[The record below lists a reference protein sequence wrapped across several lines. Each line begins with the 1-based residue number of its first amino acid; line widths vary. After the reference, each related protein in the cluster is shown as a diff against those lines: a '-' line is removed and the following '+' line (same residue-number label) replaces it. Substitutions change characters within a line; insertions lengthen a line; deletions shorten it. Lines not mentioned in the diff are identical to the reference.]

1 MSFFLYLFKS
11 LFLPLVFRNF
21 TMMCFCVIFLCVFIP
36 FGVVEFLASKKFTA
50 VTSSNI
56 TFSKIFL
63 FYLSDSNY
71 LNFRNVNLLSGS
83 LIYFIYFSLSTPL
96 SRYFLVFFTVLNLL
110 LKLSMVSSLQLFFI
124 ISIFIFV
131 IITIPS
137 EILTLVI

>member
-11 LFLPLVFRNF
+11 LFLPLVFRSF
-21 TMMCFCVIFLCVFIP
+21 TMMCFCVIFLVYLSHLGF
-36 FGVVEFLASKKFTA
+36 VELLTPKKFTT
-50 VTSSNI
+50 VISSNI

-83 LIYFIYFSLSTPL
+83 LIYFIYFGLSTPP

-110 LKLSMVSSLQLFFI
+110 LNLSMMS
-124 ISIFIFV
+124 
-131 IITIPS
+131 
-137 EILTLVI
+137 